1 MIKFYLKTE
10 NDNHLVL
17 AVPDSEEANF
27 QILNKEGRKI
37 LLKKLIEEEKYY
49 FLSRKFCNLYTKFI
63 LVEDNFLSEKEVSKI
78 FKKIEVLKNIKT
90 IENET
95 PQLTNNK
102 QKEFFQAKLNEIFQK
117 IEEQYQSLVTSLK
130 EFFPIE
136 RLKVIDSWKTIDNNE
151 NVGTKDESSLLFEMI
166 IKYIDHI

>member
-1 MIKFYLKTE
+1 MK
-10 NDNHLVL
+10 
-17 AVPDSEEANF
+17 
-27 QILNKEGRKI
+27 
-37 LLKKLIEEEKYY
+37 
-49 FLSRKFCNLYTKFI
+49 
-63 LVEDNFLSEKEVSKI
+63 KEVSKI

-166 IKYIDHI
+166 IKYIDTYIEDSIPKIKAEIEKEWEESKDEDWDAVEAITTAFKSEFEKKILKLNI